1 MPRKP
6 LLPIT
11 LVRFV
16 GGFLGACATLA
27 AVAVLTNNGAGLL

>member
-6 LLPIT
+6 LIDLF
-11 LVRFV
+11 RFA
-16 GGFLGACATLA
+16 GGFLGAVATLV